1 MPQWLKN
8 VTHTTITVCLARTFS
23 KWPPNASLCS
33 NQISSLIS
41 CCWDFPRKLP
51 CKAILFHFPNH
62 NWSIISR
69 ALKRLE
75 KNLSDL
81 ESVPL
86 ALCSIGHL
94 KPSFRPTFQETSQ
107 DGTFGYWSNSEGILL
122 VASSSCPGSWIVLT
136 LKGRWWC
143 GKMRIHF
150 FQFRCVTSSHL
161 LRWLSV

>member
-1 MPQWLKN
+1 MFSWGHFLN
-8 VTHTTITVCLARTFS
+8 VPLQQPNFFTYLAVET
-23 KWPPNASLCS
+23 SLQS
-33 NQISSLIS
+33 FHAKIS
-41 CCWDFPRKLP
+41 
-51 CKAILFHFPNH
+51 ILLHFPNH

-69 ALKRLE
+69 AKKLGKKILQIFE
-75 KNLSDL
+75 TF
-81 ESVPL
+81 PL

-161 LRWLSV
+161 LRWLFV